1 MDAVIPRHWC
11 PVCRRLVAPV
21 VVAETRPG
29 VLTLACRCGEQLG
42 ERYVEIELTYP
53 PRRER

>member
-42 ERYVEIELTYP
+42 ERYVAIELTYP